1 VNQVEE
7 SFLIGEA
14 EPAPHSRGEV
24 FSLKVASEER
34 RLIGGNPS
42 IHQAEEVIFKD
53 QFIDLLGS
61 RVNHGARLQFLGI
74 RLPPVDRVAE
84 VFNEILDLALGVMER
99 EGEVFKTL
107 PPDEV
112 GTDAVENHG
121 GAEALLGRLVR
132 FGDPLEGS
140 AEDLADALNTIV
152 PIFWKRFDVFDRVL
166 RVGVVDIIFGVL
178 RCVHPAHHERKKDPE
193 CSR

>member
-1 VNQVEE
+1 MNQVEE

-53 QFIDLLGS
+53 QFIDLLRS
-61 RVNHGARLQFLGI
+61 RVNHCVRLQFVRI

-112 GTDAVENHG
+112 GTDAVKHHS
-121 GAEALLGRLVR
+121 GAEALLGGFVC
-132 FGDPLEGS
+132 FSDPLEGS
-140 AEDLADALNTIV
+140 A
-152 PIFWKRFDVFDRVL
+152 
-166 RVGVVDIIFGVL
+166 
-178 RCVHPAHHERKKDPE
+178 
-193 CSR
+193 